1 MKNEFVQHIHD
12 LLCIFAEVE
21 CYRFFGGFGFKLGG
35 IQFAMVMRNTLYF
48 VVDADLRDFFIS
60 LGSEPFTYK
69 SKLGTKKLRRYY
81 SVPDEILEDHE
92 KLAAAQ
98 NQSVAF
104 AMKTNYKSA
113 KAPKV

>member
-48 VVDADLRDFFIS
+48 VVDSDLRNFFVS
-60 LGSEPFTYK
+60 MGSEPFAYK
-69 SKLGTKKLRRYY
+69 SKAGTKKLQRYY

-104 AMKTNYKSA
+104 AMRTNYKTSRTR
-113 KAPKV
+113 KV

>member
-21 CYRFFGGFGFKLGG
+21 CYRFFRGFGFKLDG
-35 IQFAMVMRNTLYF
+35 IQFAMVMKNTLYF
-48 VVDADLRDFFIS
+48 VVDSDLRDFFVS

-69 SKLGTKKLRRYY
+69 SQAGTKKLQRYY

-104 AMKTNYKSA
+104 AMKTNYKNV
-113 KAPKV
+113 KDRKV

>member
-12 LLCIFAEVE
+12 LLSIFAEVE
-21 CYRFFGGFGFKLGG
+21 CDRFFGGFGFQLGG
-35 IQFAMVMRNTLYF
+35 IQFALVMRNTLYF
-48 VVDADLRDFFIS
+48 VVDSDLRDFFVS

-69 SKLGTKKLRRYY
+69 FKAVTKELQRYY
-81 SVPDEILEDHE
+81 SVPDEILEDHQ

-98 NQSVAF
+98 NQSVAL

-113 KAPKV
+113 KARKT

>member
-12 LLCIFAEVE
+12 LLSIFAEVE

-48 VVDADLRDFFIS
+48 VVDSDLRDFFVS
-60 LGSEPFTYK
+60 MGSEPFTYK
-69 SKLGTKKLRRYY
+69 TKAGTKKLQRYY

-92 KLAAAQ
+92 QLAAAQ

-104 AMKTNYKSA
+104 AMKTNYKISRA
-113 KAPKV
+113 RKV

>member
-48 VVDADLRDFFIS
+48 VVDSDLRDFFTS
-60 LGSEPFTYK
+60 MGSEPFTYK
-69 SKLGTKKLRRYY
+69 FKAGTKKLQRYY
-81 SVPDEILEDHE
+81 LCWSVLHF
-92 KLAAAQ
+92 LLR
-98 NQSVAF
+98 
-104 AMKTNYKSA
+104 
-113 KAPKV
+113 

>member
-12 LLCIFAEVE
+12 LLSIFAEVE
-21 CYRFFGGFGFKLGG
+21 CYRFFGGFGFRLGG

-48 VVDADLRDFFIS
+48 VVGSDLRDFFVS
-60 LGSEPFTYK
+60 MGSEPFTYK
-69 SKLGTKKLRRYY
+69 SKAGTKKLQRYY
-81 SVPDEILEDHE
+81 SVPNRLEDHQ

-104 AMKTNYKSA
+104 AMKTNYKSV
-113 KAPKV
+113 KARKA

>member
-21 CYRFFGGFGFKLGG
+21 FYRFFGGFGFKLGG
-35 IQFAMVMRNTLYF
+35 IQFAMVMGNTLYF
-48 VVDADLRDFFIS
+48 VVDSDLRDFFIS
-60 LGSEPFTYK
+60 MGSEPFSYK
-69 SKLGTKKLRRYY
+69 TKSGTKKLQRYY

-92 KLAAAQ
+92 QLAAAQ

-104 AMKTNYKSA
+104 AIKTNYKSV
-113 KAPKV
+113 KDRKV

>member
-48 VVDADLRDFFIS
+48 VVDSNLRDFFIS
-60 LGSEPFTYK
+60 MGSEPFTYK
-69 SKLGTKKLRRYY
+69 SKAGIKKLQRYY
-81 SVPDEILEDHE
+81 SVPDEILEDYE
-92 KLAAAQ
+92 KLAVAQ

-113 KAPKV
+113 KARKA

>member
-12 LLCIFAEVE
+12 LLSIFAEVE
-21 CYRFFGGFGFKLGG
+21 CYRFFGGFGFRLGG

-48 VVDADLRDFFIS
+48 VIDSDLRDFFVS
-60 LGSEPFTYK
+60 MGSEPFTYK
-69 SKLGTKKLRRYY
+69 STAGTKKLQRYY
-81 SVPDEILEDHE
+81 SVPDEILEDHQ

-98 NQSVAF
+98 GQSVAF

-113 KAPKV
+113 KAWKP